1 VDGLWRILCFIARST
16 RRLAILVAGL
26 AVVAVGIVLI
36 PAPGPGW
43 LVVFAGLAILATE
56 FTWAEMLLER
66 AKRQAMRAKDAA
78 VRSVNGRR
86 RPPTTNGS
94 APAAELPADARG
106 AAAPSDAPVPAETP
120 ADAPGAAAP
129 SDAPVS
135 ADTPS
140 STPHP
145 RH

>member
-94 APAAELPADARG
+94 AGAELPADARG

-120 ADAPGAAAP
+120 
-129 SDAPVS
+129 
-135 ADTPS
+135 S
-140 STPHP
+140 STLHP

>member
-1 VDGLWRILCFIARST
+1 VDGLWRILRFIARST

-86 RPPTTNGS
+86 RPPSTNGS
-94 APAAELPADARG
+94 APADEL
-106 AAAPSDAPVPAETP
+106 P

-129 SDAPVS
+129 TGAPAAELLSEAPGTAAPTDAPVP
-135 ADTPS
+135 AETPS
-140 STPHP
+140 STPNP